1 MYQTIPFPLPYLS
14 ALFSTPEPTRYTFK
28 SPLHSILQTY
38 SRISL
43 SRPTRD
49 MMRLR
54 NGDEANLG
62 KAHPLT
68 SPLIYI
74 LAKNVKLYN
83 KS

>member
-1 MYQTIPFPLPYLS
+1 MYHTIPFPLPYLS
-14 ALFSTPEPTRYTFK
+14 ALFSTPEPTRDAFK

-49 MMRLR
+49 MMRTEH
-54 NGDEANLG
+54 EAKLG

-68 SPLIYI
+68 SALIYI
-74 LAKNVKLYN
+74 LPENLKL
-83 KS
+83 